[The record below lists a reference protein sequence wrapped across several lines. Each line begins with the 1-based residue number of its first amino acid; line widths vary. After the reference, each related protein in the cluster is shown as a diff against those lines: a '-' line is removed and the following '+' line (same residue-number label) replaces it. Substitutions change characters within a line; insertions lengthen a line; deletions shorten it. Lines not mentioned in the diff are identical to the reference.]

1 MRQTTAKKGLKGCHA
16 GSRMPEAGV
25 TVIVLAKNEAANL
38 PRCLS
43 ALGFASDVVV
53 VDDYSD
59 DETAV
64 VSERFGARVCS
75 HRFANFA
82 DQRNWAMDKANIRT
96 EWVLHL
102 DADEV
107 VTPQLEADILEAIDG
122 ARPEQ
127 AGYYLC
133 FKTIFQGQWLRFSS
147 TYPVWILRLVK
158 KGKVRYVPRG
168 HGEGFEADGELS
180 QLSTPFLHYNFSKGL
195 TEWFAKHNRYSDREA
210 EAILN
215 SDDRVSIR
223 ELLTSDPVRRR
234 KAMKRLS
241 WRLPLRPWIKFF
253 YTYFGRLGILDR
265 RAGLTYCTLQA
276 FYEYMICVKVRELR
290 HLRGDPNRVACEGA
304 QQELAYA
311 KGQD

>member
-1 MRQTTAKKGLKGCHA
+1 MNQCRLPITA
-16 GSRMPEAGV
+16 V
-25 TVIVLAKNEAANL
+25 VLAKNEAANL

-43 ALGFASDVVV
+43 VLGFASDVVV

-64 VSERFGARVCS
+64 VAERLGARVCR
-75 HRFANFA
+75 HRFASFA
-82 DQRNWAMDKANIRT
+82 DQRNWAMDEADVRT
-96 EWVLHL
+96 DWVLHL

-107 VTPQLEADILEAIDG
+107 VTPELEAGIAEAIEKAG
-122 ARPEQ
+122 SEQ

-147 TYPVWILRLVK
+147 TYPVWILRLVRK
-158 KGKVRYVPRG
+158 NRVRYVPKG
-168 HGEGFEADGELS
+168 HGEGFEAEGNLS
-180 QLSTPFLHYNFSKGL
+180 QLSAPFLHYNFSKGL
-195 TEWFAKHNRYSDREA
+195 TEWFAKHNRYSEREA
-210 EAILN
+210 ETILN
-215 SDDRVSIR
+215 SDGHVNMR
-223 ELLTSDPVRRR
+223 ELLAADPVRRR

-253 YTYFGRLGILDR
+253 YMYFGRLGILDR

-290 HLRGDPNRVACEGA
+290 RLRSDLEQVECAGTHR
-304 QQELAYA
+304 ELAYA